1 MQVFFAFLYTMSILF
16 FLYVFGYL
24 LRSKRKKKEKKR
36 LRKLSKWRESN
47 MANNQ
52 SSEDESGCY
61 NRVSHNASISL
72 ENEVSMSPSK
82 TSFNRFI
89 SSINGYRRRF
99 SRSNSATDVREESSR
114 SVSQNPLPQ
123 HNKNLEWTANSAPN
137 NFNTV
142 DESPSETSHQSRSF
156 TLKSDDNVTG
166 TGDVSN
172 GRKTKKMKVSD
183 NEHSHGSFF
192 LRVGAV
198 GQYTTSLIILA
209 THH

>member
-1 MQVFFAFLYTMSILF
+1 MSILF

-24 LRSKRKKKEKKR
+24 LRSKRKKKEKRR

-52 SSEDESGCY
+52 SSEDESGSY

-89 SSINGYRRRF
+89 NSINGYRRRF
-99 SRSNSATDVREESSR
+99 SRSDSATDMREESSR

-123 HNKNLEWTANSAPN
+123 HNKNLEWTANSAA

-142 DESPSETSHQSRSF
+142 DESPSEASHQSHTF

-198 GQYTTSLIILA
+198 GQYLISLA
-209 THH
+209 TKH